1 VFALTF
7 VPLLL
12 FALYARSAGYRVGW
26 LLIPVGILIIL
37 PLGYAVF
44 QPWLHRRFHARR
56 GR

>member
-26 LLIPVGILIIL
+26 LLIPVGVLIIV
-37 PLGYAVF
+37 PLGYALF
-44 QPWLHRRFHARR
+44 QPWLRRRFGSRR
-56 GR
+56 D